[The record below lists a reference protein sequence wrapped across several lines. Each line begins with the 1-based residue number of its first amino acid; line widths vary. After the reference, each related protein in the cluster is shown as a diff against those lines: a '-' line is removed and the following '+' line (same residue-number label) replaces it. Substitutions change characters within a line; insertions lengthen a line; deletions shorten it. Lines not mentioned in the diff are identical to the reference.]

1 MSGDGPPGW
10 GPPPGPQVVAP
21 TQAMPDVPPPTSA
34 MDVPPPTLSYGA
46 PPVPPGAPGDFGSG
60 FGPPPAPPGGP
71 APSGPGFGP
80 PPGPSGPGFGPPGP
94 GPGPGPGPSGPGF
107 GPGAPGPGFG
117 PPPGPPGGKSSTA
130 LIVVAVVAVL
140 ALAGI
145 AFAVTSGGDD
155 DDSGSVAAGET
166 DGSTPGPEVTTIDPD
181 DFGDSGDSGDSPAD
195 DIPLPGDDDGGVE
208 PPDDFETTP
217 EVTEPVLAAAEASV
231 NDCIAVDS
239 GGYFTG
245 TGSCSDGGTP
255 YTVTEVVEGTQTCSD
270 PDASFTPSGD
280 YLLCLQVN
288 LVETYCY
295 VFPEGASGGV
305 DGWITVASACEAP
318 GTVHVIDIVP
328 GADNGD
334 LCTDDYEWNY
344 WYGFVTPHMVACVMK
359 Y

>member
-1 MSGDGPPGW
+1 
-10 GPPPGPQVVAP
+10 
-21 TQAMPDVPPPTSA
+21 
-34 MDVPPPTLSYGA
+34 
-46 PPVPPGAPGDFGSG
+46 
-60 FGPPPAPPGGP
+60 
-71 APSGPGFGP
+71 
-80 PPGPSGPGFGPPGP
+80 
-94 GPGPGPGPSGPGF
+94 
-107 GPGAPGPGFG
+107 
-117 PPPGPPGGKSSTA
+117 
-130 LIVVAVVAVL
+130 VVAVIAVL

-155 DDSGSVAAGET
+155 DDSGGSVAAGNG
-166 DGSTPGPEVTTIDPD
+166 DGDGATPEVTTIDPD
-181 DFGDSGDSGDSPAD
+181 DSGGSGDSPAD
-195 DIPLPGDDDGGVE
+195 DIDLPGSDEGDDGSGVE

-217 EVTEPVLAAAEASV
+217 EVTEPPLAEAEAAV

-245 TGSCSDGGTP
+245 TGSCADGGTP

-270 PDASFTPSGD
+270 PEASFTPSGD

-295 VFPEGASGGV
+295 VFPEGDSGGV

-318 GTVHVIDIVP
+318 GSVHVIDIVP